1 MATLTLL
8 TQSEMADWLLKQ
20 LVIIYIYC
28 LNFTNER
35 SILLNIVSTIN
46 ERSLISCDTSIV
58 KLLLN
63 GDESLGPETNTLILN
78 VSVDFI
84 LSSKRFHGPLI

>member
-28 LNFTNER
+28 LNFTDER

-63 GDESLGPETNTLILN
+63 GDESLGPETNNLILN